1 MQVQR
6 RDREL
11 YARPMRQLCAFILAV
26 MLLTQV
32 ALAAYAWSLA
42 DQRFLPALE
51 RKAQTIGVALAGR
64 LTFAIDQGTPLAQ
77 AASASAAWQAILA
90 RHGDIAYILLTDAS
104 GKVLYRGGAGA
115 EVIAPENYLDTHAD
129 IVHRYVRHGQV
140 HVGVERGYLR
150 TRMLALRYDLAILLL
165 ASLCIAFEALW
176 FIVTLN
182 FSAPV
187 RQVIAVMRHMAA
199 GDFRH
204 RTSAGPPDA
213 LAARLNALEA
223 RINDGFREVAQ
234 RAAMPGQ
241 QAVGAIVLRRLR
253 ARYRFDEDG
262 SGVALPRLR
271 IVTVRLLTFLC
282 VFAAMVA
289 QPVLAQHGA
298 ASALPVSAFVLA
310 LAFTLAWAGPWSDR
324 VGRRRSYVT
333 GALIAAAAL
342 ACTAFAPDLALQML
356 ARATAGAGVALM
368 LSACHGYA
376 HDNADGGSARALAQL
391 AGGAALAACC
401 APAAGALLADHVG
414 HAGAYLAGAAAAL
427 AGAALAAAVL
437 DGRAGRSRL
446 SGPAPRMT
454 PACLGVM
461 AAAFLYAALV
471 MFLIP
476 LLTTQLDGAG
486 LLPLLGGL
494 GAALLAL
501 LFARASR
508 PGRRWCMLAGLA
520 GACGPLA
527 AALLAQRF
535 GPDLAILWLGAAALG
550 VALRAALALMARA
563 CQRWAPA
570 AVPS

>member
-1 MQVQR
+1 
-6 RDREL
+6 
-11 YARPMRQLCAFILAV
+11 MRQLCAFILAV

-115 EVIAPENYLDTHAD
+115 EVIAPENYLDTRAD

-140 HVGVERGYLR
+140 HVGVERGYVR

-234 RAAMPGQ
+234 RAAVPGQ

-310 LAFTLAWAGPWSDR
+310 LAFTLARAGPWSDR

-342 ACTAFAPDLALQML
+342 ACTAFGPDLAWLIL
-356 ARATAGAGVALM
+356 ARAAAGAGVALM

-376 HDNADGGSARALAQL
+376 HDNADGGSARALAQV

-401 APAAGALLADHVG
+401 APAAGAILADHLG
-414 HAGAYLAGAAAAL
+414 HGGAYLAGAAAAL

-437 DGRAGRSRL
+437 DGRAGRSRERVRVRV
-446 SGPAPRMT
+446 PAPRLTM
-454 PACLGVM
+454 AALGVP
-461 AAAFLYAALV
+461 AATFLYTGIFMLLV
-471 MFLIP
+471 P
-476 LLTTQLDGAG
+476 LMTSQLDSAG
-486 LLPLLGGL
+486 LLPLLAGFS
-494 GAALLAL
+494 AALQVL
-501 LFARASR
+501 LFSR
-508 PGRRWCMLAGLA
+508 QGRRCGMLAGLA
-520 GACGPLA
+520 GAAGPIA
-527 AALLAQRF
+527 TTLLARDI
-535 GPDLAILWLGAAALG
+535 GPGGGMLALHSAALG
-550 VALRAALALMARA
+550 AMLLAALGLVVLTHRRNDPATAPILDRA
-563 CQRWAPA
+563 
-570 AVPS
+570 